1 MSRSYIF
8 CMFVKVFP
16 KGIQNLSEI
25 ISFKAL
31 GQITNSSNIM
41 ANLKAYL
48 FSKVGQRLNTM
59 LYFGR
64 FEKVFPLGMYMTVK
78 FQV

>member
-16 KGIQNLSEI
+16 KGIQNFSEI

-41 ANLKAYL
+41 ANLFKSR
-48 FSKVGQRLNTM
+48 SKVKYNVI
-59 LYFGR
+59 FW
-64 FEKVFPLGMYMTVK
+64 
-78 FQV
+78 